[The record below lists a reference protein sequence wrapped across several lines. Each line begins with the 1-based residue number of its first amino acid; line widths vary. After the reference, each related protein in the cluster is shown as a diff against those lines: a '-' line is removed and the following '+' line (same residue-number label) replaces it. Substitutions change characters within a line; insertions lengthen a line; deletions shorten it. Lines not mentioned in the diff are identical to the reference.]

1 MGYSSLGEAIP
12 QLANLTSQVPGLMAV
27 AAGGQ
32 NFTHCCL
39 RAMNQSLFVEGSN
52 GSLAFSN
59 PSYFLPSLT
68 IPDLE
73 SAVSGSNFPCGASW
87 NGDWAG
93 APVVRVPYTWCLSQ
107 CEGWEMSRFDVL
119 SQWIG
124 PLVQFIL
131 PSLAF
136 CLNVPRVRKLA
147 IPSFIF
153 QAHPRSLRGFATYWI
168 RLAWAIVLMTVDT
181 FIWLS
186 VCFAFAGPMLLS
198 AVYEFIIDRKVLE
211 FLSPPQEPSKKDK
224 PIVSKSL
231 KAQLL
236 LSVVVGNLRLS
247 TGRRSSTF
255 STFKSIQ
262 SDRDPE
268 VLRRQPTTATIDPL
282 SDNTW
287 SRIMAMLDESEDN
300 SRSAG
305 KVSLSTKLKAILN
318 SQARC
323 GSHDRSPPRHILI
336 SHKVLVPR

>member
-1 MGYSSLGEAIP
+1 MGYSSLGDAVP
-12 QLANLTSQVPGLMAV
+12 QLANLTAQTPSSMPIT
-27 AAGGQ
+27 AGGQ

-39 RAMNQSLFVEGSN
+39 NAMKQSLTIEGPN
-52 GSLAFSN
+52 GSLAFNS

-73 SAVSGSNFPCGASW
+73 SAVSGSTFPCGASW
-87 NGDWAG
+87 DGDWAG
-93 APVVRVPYTWCLSQ
+93 APVVRVPYSWCLSQ
-107 CEGWEMSRFDVL
+107 CGGWEMSHFDVL

-153 QAHPRSLRGFATYWI
+153 QAHPRSLRGFATYWL
-168 RLAWAIVLMTVDT
+168 RLTWAIVLMTVDT

-211 FLSPPQEPSKKDK
+211 FLSPPPGKSKVDK
-224 PIVSKSL
+224 PVVSKRL

-255 STFKSIQ
+255 STFKSTQ
-262 SDRDPE
+262 SDEIPE
-268 VLRRQPTTATIDPL
+268 ILGRRPTAATIDTL
-282 SDNTW
+282 ADNTW
-287 SRIMAMLDESEDN
+287 SRVMAMLDELEDN
-300 SRSAG
+300 SRSVG
-305 KVSLSTKLKAILN
+305 TVSLSTKLKAILN

-323 GSHDRSPPRHILI
+323 AFLDRSSRHKLI
-336 SHKVLVPR
+336 PFKALDPQ